1 MVRPALAAGR
11 ALAVLDYFAAHPE
24 QSYTLSELSEALDIN
39 LASLLAVLRALT
51 DAGYL
56 ARHPQRKTYG
66 LGMSVVALG
75 HAALTRHQVV
85 DRARG
90 ELRALAAESGLRY
103 VVSAVAGDSIVILAV
118 EGRGRTPEVW
128 AGMRLPLLP
137 PLGQVFLA
145 WSGAGSGEIRRWLD
159 RTAVGA
165 PLTGHLDT
173 AMAVVRERGW
183 SANRDT
189 AARRALGEALARL
202 ADAPRD
208 TGLRARV
215 AELVVSLGDDYEV
228 LSVAADERYRLATL
242 SAPVFDQHG
251 SVALAL
257 TATGLPELD
266 GARVREL
273 AGQLADVA
281 GVLGAEIGGRPPVL
295 SAG

>member
-1 MVRPALAAGR
+1 M
-11 ALAVLDYFAAHPE
+11 LDYFAAHPE
-24 QSYTLSELSEALDIN
+24 QSYSLSELSEALDIN
-39 LASLLAVLRALT
+39 LASLLSVLQALT

-66 LGMSVVALG
+66 LGMSLVAAG
-75 HAALTRHQVV
+75 HAALTRHRVV
-85 DRARG
+85 DRARS
-90 ELRALAAESGLRY
+90 ELRALAAESEAEF

-118 EGRGRTPEVW
+118 EGRGRLPEVW
-128 AGMRLPLLP
+128 AGQRLPLLP

-145 WSGAGSGEIRRWLD
+145 WAGTASGEIRRWLD

-165 PLTGHLDT
+165 PLPRHLDA

-189 AARRALGEALARL
+189 PARRALGEALARL

-208 TGLRARV
+208 AGLRARV
-215 AELVVSLGDDYEV
+215 AELVVSLGEDYEV
-228 LSVAADERYRLATL
+228 LSVADQERYRLATL

-251 SVALAL
+251 TVALAL

-266 GARVREL
+266 GARLTAL
-273 AGQLADVA
+273 ASQLTDVA
-281 GVLGAEIGGRPPVL
+281 GVLGKEIGGRPPVL